1 MDRLRESGWVTV
13 PLVASTAES
22 HVPPAPVGQPALT
35 PPLPTGPAGW
45 LTSGPPATPAPRPQ
59 DDSRPLEAARRGN
72 SGQPGARVSPLSN
85 TKTAARCAAFASVC
99 GGNPPDHG
107 RFEPLTAEPEETHS
121 FSEPATVP
129 SPPPTLP
136 APALGTLSEFLG
148 VSVTRPPK
156 P

>member
-72 SGQPGARVSPLSN
+72 SGQPGHGSARSQTPKQRPGVQ
-85 TKTAARCAAFASVC
+85 
-99 GGNPPDHG
+99 H
-107 RFEPLTAEPEETHS
+107 
-121 FSEPATVP
+121 
-129 SPPPTLP
+129 LP
-136 APALGTLSEFLG
+136 
-148 VSVTRPPK
+148 VSVVETLLTTGASSR
-156 P
+156 